1 MAGIVAV
8 VYTPPNIIT
17 NDAITLNT
25 LSPDSLLFN
34 AHDLILLM
42 AASQYLLL
50 AVLLESTRRR
60 NDISSHLLALILVLN
75 TFKAID
81 VLLVW
86 SDSLRN
92 IVLAWDPDILLL
104 GGFAYWLEGPLLYG
118 YVSAVLYRDFR
129 FKPLYLIHLVP
140 VCVLGAILLW
150 LYYLQPDTTQV
161 EMMGDLEFMWG
172 GLMTHTITLRN
183 LSIMLYGS
191 WCLYELHRYRRLLRD
206 NYANLED
213 RERRWLTWFVSGFVL
228 IASWALLIHAIG
240 NRIGSDLANMLGIC
254 TNYFTFF
261 FVNSLVFISIRY
273 THLFDGI
280 DDQRNIPAEPAS
292 PYFKQEQVERL
303 QSFMAKEKPFLD
315 SNISIELLAKR
326 LSLPERTLSRILNQH
341 FGKNFFEFING
352 YRVEEAKRLLR
363 DAEHQNA
370 SMLDILA
377 MSGFTSKSTFNTIFK
392 KHLGQTPS
400 QYRQEHSS
408 DKHTPT

>member
-1 MAGIVAV
+1 
-8 VYTPPNIIT
+8 
-17 NDAITLNT
+17 
-25 LSPDSLLFN
+25 
-34 AHDLILLM
+34 M

-377 MSGFTSKSTFNTIFK
+377 MAGFTSKSTFNTIFK

-400 QYRQEHSS
+400 QYRQENSS

>member
-1 MAGIVAV
+1 
-8 VYTPPNIIT
+8 
-17 NDAITLNT
+17 
-25 LSPDSLLFN
+25 
-34 AHDLILLM
+34 M

-50 AVLLESTRRR
+50 AILLESTRRR

-81 VLLVW
+81 VLLIW

-104 GGFAYWLEGPLLYG
+104 GGFAYWLEGPLLYC

-129 FKPLYLIHLVP
+129 FKPLHLIHLLP
-140 VCVLGAILLW
+140 VLVLGGILLW
-150 LYYLQPDTTQV
+150 QYYLQSDATQ
-161 EMMGDLEFMWG
+161 MQMITDLEFMWG

-183 LSIMLYGS
+183 LSIIIYGG

-206 NYANLED
+206 NYANLEA

-240 NRIGSDLANMLGIC
+240 HRIGEDLANILGIC

-280 DDQRNIPAEPAS
+280 DDQRNTPPEPAS
-292 PYFKQEQVERL
+292 PYFKPEQVDRL
-303 QSFMAKEKPFLD
+303 QNFMAKEKPFLEPD
-315 SNISIELLAKR
+315 INIELLAKR

-363 DAEHQNA
+363 DPDQQTA

-377 MSGFTSKSTFNTIFK
+377 AAGFTSKSTFNSIFK

-400 QYRQEHSS
+400 QYRQEHSV
-408 DKHTPT
+408 K